1 MKNLNEAMLG
11 MKAKRTEK
19 SKALKESK
27 AKLLKEGKLI
37 WTSEPSGD
45 EDGYYDEQDYE
56 IIKEDFEE
64 SVLPNIKNQCRND
77 ILIMAGTVGR
87 WNGTSDGGT
96 VIDVDDLYG
105 FGDVD
110 EVEIVEENNQ
120 LIWRGHHHDGTH
132 EMALY
137 TIPDDEISRKKI
149 IKDMGILDWL
159 KDMYQWA
166 DEEDAVED
174 ALARLDSVSD
184 LSDALAPED
193 YAKAKDYFKPI
204 LADQTPTTEKKEL
217 KEDNNDEIVWED
229 FDKYSEE
236 SIGKIRNIL
245 ENLDLEVVDYKEDKD
260 FYSVC
265 IKDKNSG
272 LSFWMDYHYE
282 GKDPETPI
290 DTDEDDLVG
299 EWNQYIFSTTD
310 DNDMIRKAIQTSY
323 MKNTGDMVAFEEF
336 DGVGYD
342 YLQTKFRDGN
352 KTENLNEEAEEN
364 KVYVIT
370 NQSGTKKMEVNQ
382 KDISDWSGDLALWGN
397 ENGRI
402 MMYWNEEKGYD
413 YIDHIYMEYDTEISP
428 LLKNLTK
435 DTPLLVTLSDKDY
448 DTFEGWKEGKT
459 LDNESKEIKT
469 EAAKPTIPGLEDYE
483 NIADKFHSYPAFK
496 ANFGELV
503 VIKDKYDSQYKVYKP
518 NAVDSNSYIYYSY
531 SDDMID
537 GWMYGAVMAKNGIF
551 KDMKGE
557 SLQESRVNRVLH
569 AGDRFVNPN
578 GVECIITSVDTE
590 HLLDGEP
597 QVTYKIGKDY
607 KCYKQSSVNGMLDQN
622 QYKEEDNTI
631 RKAEAMEQDVIDT
644 LDQVYSESLNEE
656 VTVKGMKDIIDNAK
670 NDFQINGAI
679 HTLGFKDAN
688 LSNKLRTQ
696 FKDMQSNGSSFED
709 IKSALSAELVPAMES
724 KESEENSLY
733 DLDFVIKMAK
743 KAAQTQGYTQYIYQE
758 LDGEYGITRIEDKS
772 RKLAATVV
780 WEPLGGGKGKTKVI
794 KESKELNEAKLTCP
808 LQLTNEQ
815 GDDWDKKEIK
825 EYIEDMKNKYNVK
838 ITVTN
843 KEAFGWPV
851 CNIRGSREDLE
862 KYIEDELDPDI
873 YLDQIEESK
882 ELNEDQ
888 YDNERRKSTPST
900 KKIAKEE
907 YEDNIEWYKEHI
919 KDYANVADFISQN
932 RAEIASEYN
941 LKADKAQVV
950 CSEIYKLATSKSESI
965 NIGDKVKITNSNDLH
980 NGKEGEVTYIDDEIT
995 TVKLSNGRSFN
1006 YDKNQVQKI
1015 EEDIKSGLG
1024 IEPGSDEEAKLDELQ
1039 GRNFKDEFNALSKEE
1054 QNKYKELIPV
1064 NHAFLSPEK
1073 VKALAKQYGVD
1084 EGILYW
1090 VANIG
1095 KFDLTEKKFNLDKAD
1110 DISYMKSTNQYNYD
1124 KRQLRIDKK
1133 NKTYELGQFKI
1144 LGKSDKYTDK
1154 EIDNTI
1160 AKLKELGYKEV
1171 KKDR

>member
-229 FDKYSEE
+229 FEEYSKE

-245 ENLDLEVVDYKEDKD
+245 ENLDLEVVDCKEDKD

-282 GKDPETPI
+282 GKDSETPI

-382 KDISDWSGDLALWGN
+382 KDVSDWSGDLALWGN

-402 MMYWNEEKGYD
+402 MMYWNEEKGHD

-448 DTFEGWKEGKT
+448 DTFEGWKDGKT
-459 LDNESKEIKT
+459 LDNESKEIT
-469 EAAKPTIPGLEDYE
+469 EAVKPTIPGLENYE
-483 NIADKFHSYPAFK
+483 NIADKFHDYPAFK

-503 VIKDKYDSQYKVYKP
+503 IIKDKYDNQYKVYKP

-531 SDDMID
+531 SWDMIN
-537 GWMYGAVMAKNGIF
+537 GWMYGAVMANNGVF

-557 SLQESRVNRVLH
+557 SLQESRVNRILH
-569 AGDRFVNPN
+569 AGDKFVNPN
-578 GVECIITSVDTE
+578 GVECLITSVDTE

-607 KCYKQSSVNGMLDQN
+607 KCYKQSSVNAMLDQN

-696 FKDMQSNGSSFED
+696 FKDMQSNGSSLED

-724 KESEENSLY
+724 KE
-733 DLDFVIKMAK
+733 
-743 KAAQTQGYTQYIYQE
+743 
-758 LDGEYGITRIEDKS
+758 
-772 RKLAATVV
+772 
-780 WEPLGGGKGKTKVI
+780 
-794 KESKELNEAKLTCP
+794 LNEAKLTCT
-808 LQLTNEQ
+808 LQLTDEQ
-815 GDDWDKKEIK
+815 GDEWNKKEIK

-888 YDNERRKSTPST
+888 YDNERRKGAPST

-919 KDYANVADFISQN
+919 KDYANAADFIAQN

-950 CSEIYKLATSKSESI
+950 CSEIYRLATSKSESI

-995 TVKLSNGRSFN
+995 TVKLNNGRSFN

-1015 EEDIKSGLG
+1015 EEDIKSDLG
-1024 IEPGSDEEAKLDELQ
+1024 IESGSDEEAKLDELQ

-1064 NHAFLSPEK
+1064 NHAFLSAEK
-1073 VKALAKQYGVD
+1073 AKALAKQYGVD

-1110 DISYMKSTNQYNYD
+1110 DVSYMKSTNQYNYD

-1160 AKLKELGYKEV
+1160 AKLRELGYKEV
-1171 KKDR
+1171 KKDK

>member
-96 VIDVDDLYG
+96 VIDVNDLYG

-229 FDKYSEE
+229 FDKYSGE

-245 ENLDLEVVDYKEDKD
+245 ENLDLEVVDFKEDKE

-435 DTPLLVTLSDKDY
+435 DTPLLVTLADKDY

-537 GWMYGAVMAKNGIF
+537 GWMYGAVMAKNGVF

-578 GVECIITSVDTE
+578 GVECLITSVDTE

-622 QYKEEDNTI
+622 QYKEQDYV
-631 RKAEAMEQDVIDT
+631 RKIESMDQNIINT

-696 FKDMQSNGSSFED
+696 FKDMQSNGSSLED
-709 IKSALSAELVPAMES
+709 IKSALSAELVPAM
-724 KESEENSLY
+724 
-733 DLDFVIKMAK
+733 
-743 KAAQTQGYTQYIYQE
+743 
-758 LDGEYGITRIEDKS
+758 
-772 RKLAATVV
+772 
-780 WEPLGGGKGKTKVI
+780 
-794 KESKELNEAKLTCP
+794 ESKELNEAKLTCP

-815 GDDWDKKEIK
+815 GDDWNKKEIK
-825 EYIEDMKNKYNVK
+825 EYIEDMKSKYNVK

-851 CNIRGSREDLE
+851 CNIRGSREDLK

-888 YDNERRKSTPST
+888 YDNERRKGTPST

-919 KDYANVADFISQN
+919 KDYANVADFIAQN

-1006 YDKNQVQKI
+1006 YDKNQVQKLNEKELKGLSETECREI
-1015 EEDIKSGLG
+1015 EFVINEFWDTEMSKDYEYLKNKKYNKKEDIKNDLIQFVHDNLWKTDVMRGLG
-1024 IEPGSDEEAKLDELQ
+1024 
-1039 GRNFKDEFNALSKEE
+1039 
-1054 QNKYKELIPV
+1054 
-1064 NHAFLSPEK
+1064 
-1073 VKALAKQYGVD
+1073 
-1084 EGILYW
+1084 
-1090 VANIG
+1090 
-1095 KFDLTEKKFNLDKAD
+1095 
-1110 DISYMKSTNQYNYD
+1110 
-1124 KRQLRIDKK
+1124 
-1133 NKTYELGQFKI
+1133 
-1144 LGKSDKYTDK
+1144 
-1154 EIDNTI
+1154 
-1160 AKLKELGYKEV
+1160 
-1171 KKDR
+1171 DRSLEDFYFRH